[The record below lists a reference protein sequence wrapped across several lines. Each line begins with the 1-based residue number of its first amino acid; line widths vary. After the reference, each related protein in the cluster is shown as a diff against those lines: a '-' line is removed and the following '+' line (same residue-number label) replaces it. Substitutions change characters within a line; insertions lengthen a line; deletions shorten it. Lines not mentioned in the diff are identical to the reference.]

1 MLGGACRGTGVTDLA
16 VELDGRLGEG
26 VCAVLGRAGGRVVYG
41 CRVSDVEGGVGMS
54 GGGEDARVVSGGWSV
69 VAVGRA
75 MVFSVGGN
83 FAGEEGSL

>member
-1 MLGGACRGTGVTDLA
+1 
-16 VELDGRLGEG
+16 
-26 VCAVLGRAGGRVVYG
+26 VVYG

-54 GGGEDARVVSGGWSV
+54 GGGEDGRVVSGGWSV

-83 FAGEEGSL
+83 FAGEDGSL

>member
-1 MLGGACRGTGVTDLA
+1 
-16 VELDGRLGEG
+16 
-26 VCAVLGRAGGRVVYG
+26 VVYG

-54 GGGEDARVVSGGWSV
+54 GDGEDGRVVSGGWSV